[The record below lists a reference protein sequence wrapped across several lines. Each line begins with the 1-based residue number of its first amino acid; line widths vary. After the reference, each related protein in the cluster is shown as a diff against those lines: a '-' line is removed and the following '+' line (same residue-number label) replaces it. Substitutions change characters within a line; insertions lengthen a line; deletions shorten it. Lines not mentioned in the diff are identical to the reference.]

1 MSAAP
6 QTTSG
11 RSGWTVGEDAKRD
24 RARRRNVGRAFA
36 TITAIP
42 LILAV
47 AFLVTLLGG
56 VFTDLFSWQVV
67 ASDNSAESF
76 DWRAA
81 PLGGDAVVR
90 LELAA
95 QGLDAA
101 EIEATLSDPEQR
113 RRFFARNRVEF
124 MLYTDQ
130 GPFRWVVTNMRDRS
144 IELVDLIPG
153 FGQRAD
159 LEAALE
165 PGQRL
170 LLNPWLDAGFFQRV
184 ASRNAVSAGLRTAL
198 VGTLIVILG
207 VVALAIPIGVGT
219 AVYLEEYVAKTRLA
233 RLLEV
238 NIANLAGVPSIVY
251 GILGLS
257 VFVRLMNFGP
267 SLLAAIFTLTLLV
280 LPVVV
285 IAGREAIKSV
295 PSSLRQASYGL
306 GATRWQTVWRVVLP
320 SAAPGIA
327 TGVVL
332 AVARAIGETAP
343 LLLVGAAAFVP
354 NMPEGLFSPYTVI
367 PVQIYSWIS
376 ENSAEF
382 RHVAAA
388 GIATLVSV
396 VGGLYAVVFVIRRR
410 LERTR
415 V

>member
-6 QTTSG
+6 QVPEARG
-11 RSGWTVGEDAKRD
+11 GWTVGEEAKRD
-24 RARRRNVGRAFA
+24 RARRRSVGRAFA
-36 TITAIP
+36 ATTAVP
-42 LILAV
+42 VALAV
-47 AFLVTLLGG
+47 LFLLALLGG
-56 VFTDLFSWQVV
+56 IFTDLFSWQVV
-67 ASDNSAESF
+67 ASNNSAESF
-76 DWRAA
+76 AWREA
-81 PLGGDAVVR
+81 PVGGDAVVR

-95 QGLDAA
+95 QGLDEAA
-101 EIEATLSDPEQR
+101 IEATLNYPEQR

-130 GPFRWVVTNMRDRS
+130 GPFRWVVTNMRNRS

-153 FGQRAD
+153 FGQRAE

-170 LLNPWLDAGFFQRV
+170 LLNPWLDGGFFQRV
-184 ASRNAVSAGLRTAL
+184 ASRNAVSAGLKTAL

-207 VVALAIPIGVGT
+207 VVLFAIPIGVGT

-233 RLLEV
+233 RVLEV

-257 VFVRLMNFGP
+257 VFVRLLNFGP
-267 SLLAAIFTLTLLV
+267 SVLAAIFTLTLLA

-332 AVARAIGETAP
+332 SVARAIGETAP

-354 NMPEGLFSPYTVI
+354 NLPSTLSSPYTVI

-388 GIATLVSV
+388 GIATLISV
-396 VGGLYAVVFVIRRR
+396 VGALYAVVFVIRRR

-415 V
+415 A

>member
-1 MSAAP
+1 MSGDAKTPDAR
-6 QTTSG
+6 G
-11 RSGWTVGEDAKRD
+11 GWTTGEAAKRD
-24 RARRRNVGRAFA
+24 RARRRTVGRAFA
-36 TITAIP
+36 ATTAVP
-42 LILAV
+42 VVLAV
-47 AFLVTLLGG
+47 VFLVTLLGG
-56 VFTDLFSWQVV
+56 IFTDLFSWQVV

-76 DWRAA
+76 AWRAA

-90 LELAA
+90 LELEA

-101 EIEATLSDPEQR
+101 EIETTLNDPEER
-113 RRFFARNRVEF
+113 RRFFARNRIEF
-124 MLYTDQ
+124 MPYTDQ

-153 FGQRAD
+153 FGQRAE
-159 LEAALE
+159 LEAALV

-184 ASRNAVSAGLRTAL
+184 ASRNAVSAGLKTAL

-267 SLLAAIFTLTLLV
+267 SIVAAIFTLTLLV

-354 NMPEGLFSPYTVI
+354 NLPNGLSSPYTVI

-388 GIATLVSV
+388 GIATLISV

>member
-1 MSAAP
+1 MSGDP
-6 QTTSG
+6 KRPEVRG
-11 RSGWTVGEDAKRD
+11 GWTVGAEAKRD
-24 RARRRNVGRAFA
+24 RGRRRTVGRVFA
-36 TITAIP
+36 AATAIP
-42 LILAV
+42 VVLAV
-47 AFLVTLLGG
+47 AFLATLLGD
-56 VFTDLFSWQVV
+56 VFADLFSWQVV

-76 DWRAA
+76 AWRAA

-95 QGLDAA
+95 QGVDVA
-101 EIEATLSDPEQR
+101 EIDATLSDPEER
-113 RRFFARNRVEF
+113 RRFFARNRIEF

-130 GPFRWVVTNMRDRS
+130 GPFRWVVSNMRDRS
-144 IELVDLIPG
+144 IVLADLLPG
-153 FGQRAD
+153 FGRRAE

-170 LLNPWLDAGFFQRV
+170 LLNPWLDGGFFERV
-184 ASRNAVSAGLRTAL
+184 ASRNAVSAGLKTAL

-207 VVALAIPIGVGT
+207 VMLLGIPIGVGT

-257 VFVRLMNFGP
+257 VFVRLLQFGP

-295 PSSLRQASYGL
+295 PSSLREASYGL

-382 RHVAAA
+382 THVAAA
-388 GIATLVSV
+388 GIATLVAV

-415 V
+415 A

>member
-1 MSAAP
+1 VSAAP
-6 QTTSG
+6 QAPEARG
-11 RSGWTVGEDAKRD
+11 GWTVGEEAKRG
-24 RARRRNVGRAFA
+24 RARRRHVGRAFA
-36 TITAIP
+36 AITIVP
-42 LILAV
+42 VVLAV
-47 AFLVTLLGG
+47 AFLATLLGG
-56 VFTDLFSWQVV
+56 IVTDLFSWQVV
-67 ASDNSAESF
+67 ASRNSAESF
-76 DWRAA
+76 AWRQA
-81 PLGGDAVVR
+81 PFGGDAVVR

-95 QGLDAA
+95 QGVDAA
-101 EIEATLSDPEQR
+101 EIESTLDDPEQR

-153 FGQRAD
+153 FAQRSD
-159 LEAALE
+159 LEAVLE

-170 LLNPWLDAGFFQRV
+170 LLNPWLDGGFFQRV
-184 ASRNAVSAGLRTAL
+184 ASRNAVSAGLKTAL

-257 VFVRLMNFGP
+257 VFVRLMQFGP

-295 PSSLRQASYGL
+295 PSSLREASYGL

-354 NMPEGLFSPYTVI
+354 YMPEGPFSPYTVI

-396 VGGLYAVVFVIRRR
+396 VGALYGVVFVIRRR

-415 V
+415 A

>member
-1 MSAAP
+1 MSGAP
-6 QTTSG
+6 PTSNG
-11 RSGWTVGEDAKRD
+11 RGGWTVGEDAKRD

-36 TITAIP
+36 TITAVP

-47 AFLVTLLGG
+47 AFLATLLGG
-56 VFTDLFSWQVV
+56 VVTDLFSWQVV
-67 ASDNSAESF
+67 ASANSAESF
-76 DWRAA
+76 AWRAA

-90 LELAA
+90 LELQA

-101 EIEATLSDPEQR
+101 EIEATLNDAEER
-113 RRFFARNRVEF
+113 RRFFARNRIEF

-153 FGQRAD
+153 FAQRAE
-159 LEAALE
+159 LEAELE

-170 LLNPWLDAGFFQRV
+170 MLNPWLDAGFFQRV
-184 ASRNAVSAGLRTAL
+184 ASRNAVSAGLKTAL

-257 VFVRLMNFGP
+257 VFVRLMRFGP

-415 V
+415 A

>member
-1 MSAAP
+1 
-6 QTTSG
+6 
-11 RSGWTVGEDAKRD
+11 V
-24 RARRRNVGRAFA
+24 
-36 TITAIP
+36 
-42 LILAV
+42 LLAV

-56 VFTDLFSWQVV
+56 VVTDLFSWQVV
-67 ASDNSAESF
+67 ASNNSAESF
-76 DWRAA
+76 AWRQA
-81 PLGGDAVVR
+81 PVGGDAVVR

-95 QGLDAA
+95 QGLGAA
-101 EIEATLSDPEQR
+101 EIEATLNDPEQR

-144 IELVDLIPG
+144 IELVDLVPG
-153 FGQRAD
+153 FGQRAE

-170 LLNPWLDAGFFQRV
+170 LLNPWLDGGFFQRV
-184 ASRNAVSAGLRTAL
+184 ASRNAVSAGLKTAL

-219 AVYLEEYVAKTRLA
+219 AVYLEEYVTKTRLA

-257 VFVRLMNFGP
+257 VFVRLMRFGP
-267 SLLAAIFTLTLLV
+267 SLVAAIFTLTLLV

-295 PSSLRQASYGL
+295 PSSLREASYGL

-354 NMPEGLFSPYTVI
+354 NLPDGLFSPYTVI

-376 ENSAEF
+376 ENSEEF

-388 GIATLVSV
+388 GIATLVAV
-396 VGGLYAVVFVIRRR
+396 VGALYGVVFVIRRR

-415 V
+415 A

>member
-1 MSAAP
+1 MSVDP
-6 QTTSG
+6 KTTSA
-11 RSGWTVGEDAKRD
+11 RAGWTVGEDAKRD
-24 RARRRNVGRAFA
+24 RARRRTVGRAFA
-36 TITAIP
+36 ATTAVP

-47 AFLVTLLGG
+47 AFLATLLGG
-56 VFTDLFSWQVV
+56 VVSDLFSWQVV
-67 ASDNSAESF
+67 ASVNSSESF
-76 DWRAA
+76 AWRAA
-81 PLGGDAVVR
+81 PFGGDAVAR

-95 QGLDAA
+95 QGVDVVA
-101 EIEATLSDPEQR
+101 IDTTLRDPEER
-113 RRFFARNRVEF
+113 RRFFARNRIEF

-130 GPFRWVVTNMRDRS
+130 GPFRWVVSNMRDRS
-144 IELVDLIPG
+144 VELVDLLPG
-153 FGQRAD
+153 FGQRAE
-159 LEAALE
+159 LEAVLV

-170 LLNPWLDAGFFQRV
+170 MLNPWLDGGFFQRV

-198 VGTLIVILG
+198 VGTLILILG
-207 VVALAIPIGVGT
+207 VVVLAIPIGVGT
-219 AVYLEEYVAKTRLA
+219 AVYLEEYVAKSRLA

-257 VFVRLMNFGP
+257 VFVRLMRFGP

-332 AVARAIGETAP
+332 SVARAIGETAP

-354 NMPEGLFSPYTVI
+354 NLPDGLFSPYTVI

-415 V
+415 A

>member
-1 MSAAP
+1 MSGARPTLGAR
-6 QTTSG
+6 G
-11 RSGWTVGEDAKRD
+11 GWTVGAEAKRA
-24 RARRRNVGRAFA
+24 RARRRAVGRAVA
-36 TITAIP
+36 VATAIP
-42 LILAV
+42 VVLAV
-47 AFLVTLLGG
+47 AFLATLLGG
-56 VFTDLFSWQVV
+56 VATDLFSWQVV
-67 ASDNSAESF
+67 ASNNSAESF
-76 DWRAA
+76 AWRRA

-101 EIEATLSDPEQR
+101 EIEATLADPEQR
-113 RRFFARNRVEF
+113 RRFFARNRVEL

-130 GPFRWVVTNMRDRS
+130 GPLRWVVTNMRDRS
-144 IELVDLIPG
+144 LVLVDLIPG
-153 FGQRAD
+153 FGQRAE

-184 ASRNAVSAGLRTAL
+184 ASRNAVSAGLKTAL
-198 VGTLIVILG
+198 VGTLVVILG
-207 VVALAIPIGVGT
+207 VIALAIPIGVGT
-219 AVYLEEYVAKTRLA
+219 AVYLEEYVAKSRLA
-233 RLLEV
+233 RVLEV

-257 VFVRLMNFGP
+257 VFVRLMNIGP

-354 NMPEGLFSPYTVI
+354 NLPEGLLSTYTVV

-376 ENSAEF
+376 ENSDEF

-396 VGGLYAVVFVIRRR
+396 VGGLYAVVFLIRRR

-415 V
+415 A

>member
-1 MSAAP
+1 MSGAP
-6 QTTSG
+6 QTTNG
-11 RSGWTVGEDAKRD
+11 RGGWTVGADAKRD

-36 TITAIP
+36 VVTAVP
-42 LILAV
+42 VALAI
-47 AFLVTLLGG
+47 AFLVALLGD
-56 VFTDLFSWQVV
+56 VVTDLFSWQVV
-67 ASDNSAESF
+67 ASDNSAQSF
-76 DWRAA
+76 AWRAA

-101 EIEATLSDPEQR
+101 EIDATLSDPEER
-113 RRFFARNRVEF
+113 RRFFARNRIEF

-153 FGQRAD
+153 FGQRAE
-159 LEAALE
+159 LEASLV

-257 VFVRLMNFGP
+257 VFVRLMRFGP
-267 SLLAAIFTLTLLV
+267 SLLAAILTLTLLV

-415 V
+415 A

>member
-1 MSAAP
+1 MSVDP
-6 QTTSG
+6 TTTNA
-11 RSGWTVGEDAKRD
+11 RAGWTVGEEAKRD

-36 TITAIP
+36 ATTVVP
-42 LILAV
+42 VVLAV
-47 AFLVTLLGG
+47 AFLATLLGG

-67 ASDNSAESF
+67 ASANSAESF
-76 DWRAA
+76 AWRAA
-81 PLGGDAVVR
+81 PLGGDAVAR

-95 QGLDAA
+95 QGVDAA
-101 EIEATLSDPEQR
+101 AIDATLSDPEER

-130 GPFRWVVTNMRDRS
+130 GPFRWVVTHMRDRS
-144 IELVDLIPG
+144 IELVNLVPG
-153 FGQRAD
+153 FAQRAE
-159 LEAALE
+159 LEAGLV

-170 LLNPWLDAGFFQRV
+170 LLNPWLDRGFFERV
-184 ASRNAVSAGLRTAL
+184 ASRNAVSAGLKTAL

-219 AVYLEEYVAKTRLA
+219 AVYLEEYVAKSRLA

-257 VFVRLMNFGP
+257 VFVRLMRFGP
-267 SLLAAIFTLTLLV
+267 SLVAAILTLTLLV

-295 PSSLRQASYGL
+295 PSSLREASYGL

-354 NMPEGLFSPYTVI
+354 NLPDDLFSPYTVI

-376 ENSAEF
+376 ENSEEF

-388 GIATLVSV
+388 GIATLVAV
-396 VGGLYAVVFVIRRR
+396 VGALYGVVFVIRRH

-415 V
+415 A